1 MASTTVNFNLKTA
14 GYVNYANQT
23 LTFTLLN
30 AGAEAATG
38 DQSYVTLPGTVTAT
52 SAANG
57 DGSVSLFRNGKSG
70 IDSVYEVVF
79 PNRERTKFVI
89 PAGSP
94 TIELATLIVDNVP
107 SGSTTQQSSIYD
119 KAIQRANHTGT
130 QALSTISDAG
140 TIASQASNSV
150 SISGGSISGVTLTAS
165 TANLTDATNKRLM
178 TDAQET
184 KLDSVESSADVT
196 DATNVTAAGALMDS
210 EVDADIKTLSLP
222 ASTTIST
229 FAKTFLD
236 DADAAAVKTT
246 LSITDPTAQV
256 NFVPRSI
263 TFTDASAFLSVADHN
278 NLDVGTGDFSFSFA
292 ARVSSAS
299 NAPVLQKNG
308 SAGYAVFFDSGA
320 LKLTLNASGSSD
332 FTLATGLNDNKWH
345 TYVITVDRD
354 DTAIAYVDNVAQTGV
369 SVSGKAGNLDS
380 TAAFQIGLV
389 GTTAGSGIALG
400 NYLSLHKIKLTSTV
414 ASNIY
419 FSPDTALGAP
429 SNQLMVDL
437 SKATKTFSDSSANAF
452 TVATNGTI
460 IFNEGRITSLDAI
473 PIGATTPST
482 IAGTTIAGTT
492 ITASTKF
499 VGAIDGTV
507 GATTP
512 AAVTGTTITA
522 NTKFVG
528 AIDGV
533 VGGNT
538 PAAGTFNSISVS
550 DGNITNAGD
559 INCDSI
565 SADVAATGLNVIFDG
580 TDTGD
585 NKITLTDNLASALD
599 ITESTNSYLKFTTTN
614 SGEKVVLGKDLD
626 ISGDH
631 DLIIG
636 TSTGTKIG
644 TAVTQKIGFFN
655 ATPVVQ
661 PATTGTTGGTS
672 GGSGTVLHANGTIT
686 GGVGSTAYTV
696 GDIVKALKQ
705 LGLLDQ

>member
-89 PAGSP
+89 PAGSS

-130 QALSTISDAG
+130 QALSTISDASTVQLKPSEG
-140 TIASQASNSV
+140 AFANGDKTKLNGIETGATTDQTAAEIRTLVESASDSNVFTDADHTKLNGIEASA
-150 SISGGSISGVTLTAS
+150 TTDQTAS
-165 TANLTDATNKRLM
+165 EIRALVESATDSNVF
-178 TDAQET
+178 TDTDHT
-184 KLDSVESSADVT
+184 KLNGL
-196 DATNVTAAGALMDS
+196 DAN
-210 EVDADIKTLSLP
+210 
-222 ASTTIST
+222 
-229 FAKTFLD
+229 AKE
-236 DADAAAVKTT
+236 
-246 LSITDPTAQV
+246 QV

-263 TFTDASAFLSVADHN
+263 SFTDTSAFLSVADHD

-320 LKLTLNASGSSD
+320 LKLTLNADGGTSD
-332 FTLATGLNDNKWH
+332 FIIATGLNDNKWH

-354 DTAIAYVDNVAQTGV
+354 DTAIAYVDGVAQTDTAKP
-369 SVSGKAGNLDS
+369 VSGKAGNLDNNS
-380 TAAFQIGLV
+380 PFQIGVV
-389 GTTAGSGIALG
+389 GSTAGSGIALG
-400 NYLSLHKIKLTSTV
+400 NYLSLHKAELTSTV

-482 IAGTTIAGTT
+482 ITGTT

-565 SADVAATGLNVIFDG
+565 SADDAATGLNIIFDG

-599 ITESTNSYLKFTTTN
+599 ITQSSNSYLKFTTTN

-644 TAVTQKIGFFN
+644 TAATQKIGFFN
-655 ATPVVQ
+655 ATPAVQ
-661 PATTGTTGGTS
+661 QSTAGTTTGFAAVGGTGVNDQS
-672 GGSGTVLHANGTIT
+672 TFTGNFGTR
-686 GGVGSTAYTV
+686 AYTV
-696 GDIVKALKQ
+696 GDIVKALKT
-705 LGLLDQ
+705 LGLLQKDN